1 VDPAVGLAD
10 VAGPGDAVGRD
21 RPLAVVH
28 ARSPAEAEA
37 AVKAVRTAM
46 TVGEQLP
53 STLGPPVLQRIG
65 RPT

>member
-1 VDPAVGLAD
+1 M
-10 VAGPGDAVGRD
+10 
-21 RPLAVVH
+21 
-28 ARSPAEAEA
+28 
-37 AVKAVRTAM
+37 AVRTAM

>member
-28 ARSPAEAEA
+28 ARSAADAEA
-37 AVKAVRTAM
+37 AVLAVRGAI
-46 TVGEQLP
+46 TVGEGP
-53 STLGPPVLQRIG
+53 PPVGPPVLQRIG
-65 RPT
+65 RAA